1 MNRLNLFTAR
11 MAACAVTATIALT
24 TVWSTAHAAS
34 LRTITDVWGGSGN
47 GNIPQGCTV
56 FGPIPVLGSFFN
68 GGGFRVQGGN
78 VACGYVG
85 VTADLTAASGPL
97 LSQQTLAPVPLD
109 GVGSSFQGAAGAR
122 ASYGSLGVSAS
133 GVQVGGSSGTSA
145 TYSAGAAL
153 FQDTLTASSP
163 LVAPSAPGFV
173 RYVFR
178 MDGSLF
184 TPAGQ
189 GGGAS
194 VQLNIQ
200 QAGGQNFGLGRLQV
214 QSGDPAIFSAID
226 GSPAGWTLGVGS
238 ISGAGTFGSTV
249 HVPFFGDVDLPMNW
263 GSPWDL
269 TVGLLAQSQ
278 HTANA
283 SFMASAQL
291 VDIQLFDAAHQRIND
306 FSLSAASGTNYL
318 APVPEPASGALV
330 VVGLLAVGGWA
341 RRRRHFAK
349 SAAAAAVTM
358 LPLLGTTPA
367 IAAVQFSVTNLGT
380 LGGATSTG
388 FALNAS
394 GQVAGSSYLPNTA
407 SHAFVWSNGVMQD
420 LGTLGGA
427 FSNAYGINDAGQVAG
442 DSYLANGSFTAVRW
456 GANGTPQNLGDYP
469 GSPGYGTSANA
480 INNSGVVVGYSAFG
494 TTAVDRPVRW
504 RPGVAADLLVPLNA
518 NDSRALGIN
527 AAGVAVGIS
536 NTLPVMWSANGT
548 NPRALPL
555 LAGASFGV
563 TTGINDAGEAVGNV
577 QGRAVLWRGT
587 GVLALGSISGA
598 TGAAASLK
606 SYAYGIN
613 ARGEVVG
620 SSEQLGNAQLH
631 GFLWSGG
638 TMIDLNA
645 MLAAGSG
652 ATVTDARAVNMH
664 GQIAGNALIN
674 GAQRAVLLTPTGSVN
689 WQAESGGSF
698 ADATNW
704 EQSYLPSKFVD
715 ASISSVGLQT
725 ITVNAEASVKNLSLG
740 SPAGSAGRPTLW
752 MQGGAAMQVAGL
764 LTVQAT
770 GTLAGD
776 GTVAGNVINRGTV
789 LPTNL
794 TVTGSFNNQGLI
806 AGSGT
811 LNAALNNDTTGQVRS
826 VAGDTLHVLG
836 SGHVNAGTIDLSG
849 GGQQHYA
856 GTLTNTASG
865 RILLNNAT
873 LRMDNG
879 VTNGLRNAG
888 QVQVS
893 YGGATVYGN
902 VTTQA
907 GGKVI
912 LSGRSDTTFFD
923 AVAVESGG
931 ELRVSNGAS
940 AVFFGLVTQRTGSLF
955 TGTGTKFYEGGLSV
969 GASPGLGVDEG
980 SVNFGVAN
988 LYTAELGGTTACTA
1002 ACAIDAA
1009 LRDHSFDKYV
1019 VAGHLAL
1026 GGTLKLVSWAGFTGQ
1041 VGQSFDLLDWGSSSG
1056 SFSSIDASGL
1066 TLADGAVLDLSA
1078 LYTSGVVSITAVPEP
1093 GSWALM
1099 LGGLGAAAMRFRQ
1112 QRRSAARADIAWR
1125 AA

>member
-1 MNRLNLFTAR
+1 MNLLNLFTAR
-11 MAACAVTATIALT
+11 VAACAVTATIALS
-24 TVWSTAHAAS
+24 TVWTTAHAAS

-85 VTADLTAASGPL
+85 VTADQTAASGPL
-97 LSQQTLAPVPLD
+97 LTQQTLAPVPLD

-133 GVQVGGSSGTSA
+133 GVQVGSSGGTSA
-145 TYSAGAAL
+145 TYATGAAF

-184 TPAGQ
+184 TPTGQ

-200 QAGGQNFGLGRLQV
+200 QAGGQNLGLGRLQV
-214 QSGDPAIFSAID
+214 QAGDPAIFSAID

-238 ISGAGTFGSTV
+238 ISGAGTFGSTI

-291 VDIQLFDAAHQRIND
+291 VDIQLFDAAHQRISD

-318 APVPEPASGALV
+318 APVPEPASGALA
-330 VVGLLAVGGWA
+330 VVGLLAAGGWA
-341 RRRRHFAK
+341 RRRHFAK
-349 SAAAAAVTM
+349 SAAAAAATM
-358 LPLLGTTPA
+358 LPLLNTTPA

-407 SHAFVWSNGVMQD
+407 SHAFVWSNGVLQD

-427 FSNAYGINDAGQVAG
+427 FSNAYGINDSGQVAG
-442 DSYLANGSFTAVRW
+442 DSYLANGRFTAVRW
-456 GANGTPQNLGDYP
+456 GANGTPQNLGDFP
-469 GSPGYGTSANA
+469 GSAGGGTSANA
-480 INNSGVVVGYSAFG
+480 INNSGVAVGYSAFS
-494 TTAVDRPVRW
+494 TSTLERPVRW
-504 RPGVAADLLVPLNA
+504 RPGLAGDALVPLTA
-518 NDSRALGIN
+518 DDSRAYAIN
-527 AAGVAVGIS
+527 AAGVAVGGS
-536 NTLPVMWSANGT
+536 GQFPVVWNANGT
-548 NPRALPL
+548 NPRALTL
-555 LAGASFGV
+555 LSGATYGV
-563 TTGINDAGEAVGNV
+563 ATAVNDAGVAAGMV

-587 GVLALGSISGA
+587 SVIALGSISGS
-598 TGAAASLK
+598 TGAAASLQ
-606 SYAYGIN
+606 SFAYGVN
-613 ARGEVVG
+613 AREEVVG
-620 SSEQLGNAQLH
+620 RSQTLGSTLYR

-638 TMIDLNA
+638 NMVDLNS
-645 MLAAGSG
+645 MLAPGSG
-652 ATVTDARAVNMH
+652 AEVTDARAVNVH
-664 GQIAGNALIN
+664 GQIAGNALI
-674 GAQRAVLLTPTGSVN
+674 GGVQRAVLLTPGGSVSWLAAGDGN
-689 WQAESGGSF
+689 F
-698 ADATNW
+698 TDATRW
-704 EQSYLPSKFVD
+704 EQNYLPSKFVD
-715 ASISSVGLQT
+715 ASVSSAGLQT
-725 ITVNAEASVKNLSLG
+725 ITVGADASAKNLMLG
-740 SPAGSAGRPTLW
+740 LPAGNAGRPTLL
-752 MQGGAAMQVAGL
+752 MQGGSVMQVAGL

-776 GTVAGNVINRGTV
+776 GTVAGNVFNRGTL

-811 LNAALNNDTTGQVRS
+811 LNAALSNDTTGQVRS
-826 VAGDTLHVLG
+826 GTGDSLRVLG
-836 SGHVNAGTIDLSG
+836 SGHVNAGTIDISG

-856 GTLTNTASG
+856 GALGNAATG
-865 RILLNNAT
+865 RILLNDAT
-873 LRMDNG
+873 LRMDG
-879 VTNGLRNAG
+879 GLSNAG

-893 YGGATVYGN
+893 FGGATVYGN

-907 GGKVI
+907 GGKII

-931 ELRVSNGAS
+931 ELRVSNSAS
-940 AVFFGLVTQRTGSLF
+940 AVFFGLVTQRTGALF

-980 SVNFGVAN
+980 SVNFGAAN
-988 LYTAELGGTTACTA
+988 LYTAELGGATACTTACA
-1002 ACAIDAA
+1002 GDAV

-1019 VAGHLAL
+1019 VAGQLAL
-1026 GGTLKLVSWAGFTGQ
+1026 GGRLKLVSWAGFTGQ
-1041 VGQSFDLLDWGSSSG
+1041 VGQSFDLLDWGSTSG

-1066 TLADGAVLDLSA
+1066 ALADGAVLDLSA
-1078 LYTSGVVSITAVPEP
+1078 LYTNGVVSITAVPEP

-1099 LGGLGAAAMRFRQ
+1099 LGGLGAAAMRLRH